1 MTEHLCKRRRIRLS
15 SSSELALVSGEH
27 PSCPH
32 SVVLNGMC
40 IHCNKTVHETFG
52 LAFDYIL
59 PGLRYG
65 YMEVSRLKRRNS
77 KALLRKKKLHLVL
90 DLDHTLL
97 HSRKV
102 TNLSS
107 EEQYLKKR
115 VDSPE
120 NTSKGSFFTLED
132 MGFLVKLRPF
142 VRNFL
147 EVASTMFEMYVCTM
161 GSREYALE
169 VAKLL
174 DPDSKYFSSRI
185 IAREDFRQKERKNL
199 NLVLGQESGVV
210 ILDDTE
216 SVWTDHSENLI
227 TASRY
232 DYFKGTAHDGR
243 SYSVD
248 KIDESESN
256 GVLANILRVL
266 KTVHRLYFDSPENPS
281 RRDVRNYLAKVR
293 IGVLMGCTLLFSD
306 GEDFPL
312 IWSRAEEMGA
322 TCTTVFDSSV
332 THVVSLDVETEDCR
346 LAERENKFLV
356 HPQWINA
363 AYFLWS
369 RQHEDDYLPYL
380 Q

>member
-1 MTEHLCKRRRIRLS
+1 MAAEYPCKRRRIRLS
-15 SSSELALVSGEH
+15 SCSGSGLVSGEP
-27 PSCPH
+27 PSCLHP
-32 SVVLNGMC
+32 VVLNGMC

-59 PGLRYG
+59 AGLRYG
-65 YMEVSRLKRRNS
+65 YMEVSRLKQRNS
-77 KALLRKKKLHLVL
+77 KALLKKRKLHLVL

-102 TNLSS
+102 TKLSS

-120 NTSKGSFFTLED
+120 NTSKGSLFNLEN

-147 EVASTMFEMYVCTM
+147 EAASTMFEIYVCTM
-161 GSREYALE
+161 GSRDYALE

-185 IAREDFRQKERKNL
+185 MAREDFRQRERKNL
-199 NLVLGQESGVV
+199 DLVLGRESGVV

-216 SVWTDHSENLI
+216 SVWTGYSENLI

-232 DYFKGTAHDGR
+232 DYFKGSDGR

-248 KIDESESN
+248 RKDESESN
-256 GVLANILRVL
+256 GVLANILRIL
-266 KTVHRLYFDSPENPS
+266 KTVHGLYFDSPDNRS

-293 IGVLMGCTLLFSD
+293 SGVLVGCTLLFSN
-306 GEDFPL
+306 GEEFPL

-332 THVVSLDVETEDCR
+332 THVVSLDVETENCR

-356 HPQWINA
+356 HPQWINT

-369 RQHEDDYLPYL
+369 RQPEDDYLPSV